1 MKNTVLLS
9 LLIVLMLSFGCSSND
24 DDNESIETQTFL
36 EKYDGVVWL
45 EDSTDSVDDYAY
57 LIQFLNSSKSIVDN
71 EMSDGGI
78 NGPSNCDTETIS
90 YITVNKDDILVRSFG
105 TGTLTYT
112 VTNSGE
118 DLKIETVDTDPSDPS
133 EQIFYYSRS
142 NYSMDCN

>member
-1 MKNTVLLS
+1 MKKTILLS
-9 LLIVLMLSFGCSSND
+9 LLVLLMISIGCSSD
-24 DDNESIETQTFL
+24 EDNNPTQTFL

>member
-118 DLKIETVDTDPSDPS
+118 DLKIETVDTDPSDPY

>member
-36 EKYDGVVWL
+36 EKYDGVFWL

>member
-1 MKNTVLLS
+1 MKKTILLS
-9 LLIVLMLSFGCSSND
+9 LLVLLMISIGCSSD
-24 DDNESIETQTFL
+24 EDNNPTQTFL

-90 YITVNKDDILVRSFG
+90 YIIISNITRCLILIH
-105 TGTLTYT
+105 
-112 VTNSGE
+112 SG
-118 DLKIETVDTDPSDPS
+118 
-133 EQIFYYSRS
+133 
-142 NYSMDCN
+142 

>member
-1 MKNTVLLS
+1 MKNTVLSS
-9 LLIVLMLSFGCSSND
+9 LLLVLMLSFGCSS

-45 EDSTDSVDDYAY
+45 EDSTDSVDEYVY
-57 LIQFLNSSKSIVDN
+57 LIQFLNSSKSVVSN

-105 TGTLTYT
+105 TVTLTYT

-118 DLKIETVDTDPSDPS
+118 DLKLETVDTDPSDPS
-133 EQIFYYSRS
+133 QDIYYYSRS
-142 NYSMDCN
+142 NFSMDCY

>member
-118 DLKIETVDTDPSDPS
+118 DLKIETVDTDPSDPT